1 MLVMMPVF
9 KIIAVLSLT
18 ACLTTCATMK
28 RPGSDPA
35 RMSADTLCYRV
46 AYGRGDQVLR
56 DEIAARNL
64 DCRAILAQQQAF
76 NDRSSG
82 GGLW

>member
-1 MLVMMPVF
+1 MKPMF
-9 KIIAVLSLT
+9 KIILVLVLT
-18 ACLTTCATMK
+18 ACMGACATMK
-28 RPGSDPA
+28 SPSITGDPA
-35 RMSADTLCYRV
+35 RMSADTLCYR
-46 AYGRGDQVLR
+46 AAHARASEAINA
-56 DEIAARNL
+56 EIAARNL